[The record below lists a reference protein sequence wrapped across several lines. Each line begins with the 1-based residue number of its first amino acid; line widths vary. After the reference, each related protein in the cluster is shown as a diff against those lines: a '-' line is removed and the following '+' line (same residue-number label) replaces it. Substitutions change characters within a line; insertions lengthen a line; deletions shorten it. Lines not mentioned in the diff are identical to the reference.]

1 MSTDT
6 EIRKG
11 IGLRLSST
19 GLQDLALLEL
29 RRDGGTQ
36 ARTGNNEETTE
47 EYAGAMRDGRWQ
59 WHQGNA
65 LIVFRDDEGTHWLAD
80 GFHRIEAAARAALPT
95 VPCDVR
101 PGTRRDA
108 VLFAVGANSSHGL
121 RRTRQDVRRAIE
133 LLLRDEEWVKLSDR
147 EISRLVGCSD
157 MTVGSVRRELESTA
171 QIMQLTER
179 KGADGK
185 TRSLPAPAAPAPAA
199 PLDPPLTE
207 EEIYDL
213 SSLGGLEY
221 QGEADKTPA
230 GIPLIT
236 MTDTRHPAGWV
247 SITRTIGYWR
257 AELDQMRIRAKRKD
271 ETATELARQEAK
283 RTAAPAAPAPA
294 ISAPCPRCGTMTGL
308 PLHLLSNG
316 QYGRAKCKLDLAI
329 DMPNVCKRCK
339 LPDPVGFYYSGKCQS
354 C

>member
-101 PGTRRDA
+101 PGSRRDA
-108 VLFAVGANSSHGL
+108 VLFAVGANNSYGL

-133 LLLRDEEWVKLSDR
+133 LLLRDEEWVKWANI
-147 EISRLVGCSD
+147 EIARRVGCSNA
-157 MTVGSVRRELESTA
+157 TVGTVRSELESTF
-171 QIMQLTER
+171 QIERLTER

-294 ISAPCPRCGTMTGL
+294 IPAPCPRCGTMTGL

-316 QYGRAKCKLDLAI
+316 QHGCAKCKLDLAI